1 MTHKNEQSRMAG
13 NTSCVRTRKH
23 PLGTLRLIPKAPT
36 APPKSAAGRTELP
49 QMKRPDF
56 PATPVRPRS
65 RTETC
70 EDPFGYVS
78 PRVVVTAYASPLA
91 ANVVRSESDLLQSL
105 LQNPTNGSSL
115 EDGSSTSVIHIAD
128 ISRSPSLPHR
138 SNVVLAYRRS

>member
-23 PLGTLRLIPKAPT
+23 PLGTSRLIPKAPT
-36 APPKSAAGRTELP
+36 PPKSAAGRTELP

-78 PRVVVTAYASPLA
+78 PRVVVTAYTSPLA
-91 ANVVRSESDLLQSL
+91 ANVVRSESDLLRSL